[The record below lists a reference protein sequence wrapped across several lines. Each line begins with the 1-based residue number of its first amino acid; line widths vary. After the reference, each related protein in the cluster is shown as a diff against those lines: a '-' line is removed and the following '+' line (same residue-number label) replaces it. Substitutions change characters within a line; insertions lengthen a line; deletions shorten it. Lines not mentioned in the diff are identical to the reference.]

1 MNTKIILSSKNLFK
15 FSLISLL
22 SFIIDFLIFSLLYK
36 LFGGLFFPLIM
47 ARLISGGF
55 NFWQNKLLVYNAEKS
70 GRVKKEIASY
80 IILAVVVFC
89 LGYVL
94 ISVLVLKLHFK
105 TILAKVIVDAI
116 LFLTNYLLQKHFIF
130 YKKKRL
136 INPVVK

>member
-1 MNTKIILSSKNLFK
+1 MIAKIIVSAKILFK

-22 SFIIDFLIFSLLYK
+22 SFIIDFFIFTALHK
-36 LFGGLFFPLIM
+36 LFGGLFFPLIV
-47 ARLISGGF
+47 ARLISSSF

-94 ISVLVLKLHFK
+94 ISFLVLKLYTK
-105 TILAKVIVDAI
+105 MILAKVIVDAI
-116 LFLTNYLLQKHFIF
+116 LFLSNYLLQKHLIF
-130 YKKKRL
+130 YRQKD
-136 INPVVK
+136 